1 MKKLSELSLRSITI
15 IQSIVALII
24 SLIFQF
30 IIPLA
35 WQPLDAFELGR
46 LIQHGDEGTNII
58 IFSVSQWYFSFSI
71 SWHLRRDNK
80 YINNFLVYSIPGL
93 SSIVFIEFFFYG
105 LYYDYIHLLTYV
117 TALYIIAK
125 KGDSLIP
132 KHAIPNF
139 IFVTIWLFSVYF
151 LRLAYF
157 NSPLVD
163 YFLRW
168 VITSVANF
176 GIWCLIIIMQRKRV
190 ERNRNSSKF

>member
-35 WQPLDAFELGR
+35 WQPLDAFEWGN
-46 LIQHGDEGTNII
+46 LIHHGDEGTNVI

-105 LYYDYIHLLTYV
+105 LYYDYIHLITLA

-132 KHAIPNF
+132 KHVIPNF

-176 GIWCLIIIMQRKRV
+176 GIWCVIVIMQRKRV
-190 ERNRNSSKF
+190 KRNRNSSKF

>member
-1 MKKLSELSLRSITI
+1 MKKLSELSLRSITF
-15 IQSIVALII
+15 IQCIVALLI

-35 WQPLDAFELGR
+35 WQPLDAYEWGN
-46 LIQHGDEGTNII
+46 LIQHGDEGINII

-93 SSIVFIEFFFYG
+93 SSIVFIEFFLYG
-105 LYYDYIHLLTYV
+105 LYYDYIHLITYV

-125 KGDSLIP
+125 KRESLIP
-132 KHAIPNF
+132 NYVIPNF
-139 IFVTIWLFSVYF
+139 IFVSIWLFSVYF

-163 YFLRW
+163 YFFRW
-168 VITSVANF
+168 VITSIANF
-176 GIWCLIIIMQRKRV
+176 GIWCLIIIMKKKIDK
-190 ERNRNSSKF
+190 NTNSSKF

>member
-1 MKKLSELSLRSITI
+1 MKKLSELSLKSITF
-15 IQSIVALII
+15 IQIIVALII

-35 WQPLDAFELGR
+35 WQPLNAFEWGN

-58 IFSVSQWYFSFSI
+58 IFTVSQWYFSFSI

-93 SSIVFIEFFFYG
+93 SSIVFIEFFLYG
-105 LYYDYIHLLTYV
+105 LYYDYIHLITYV
-117 TALYIIAK
+117 TALYILAK
-125 KGDSLIP
+125 KRESLIP
-132 KHAIPNF
+132 NYVIPNF
-139 IFVTIWLFSVYF
+139 IFVSIWLFSVYF

-163 YFLRW
+163 YFFRW
-168 VITSVANF
+168 VITSIANL
-176 GIWCLIIIMQRKRV
+176 GIWCLIIIMKKRIDKKT
-190 ERNRNSSKF
+190 NSSKF